1 MTGQPILPLSATPA
15 QSAKPPTTGK
25 IEDFR
30 PGYPRFTA
38 LIASHS
44 PFFIFRRFNRLRARL
59 LLLKQDQL
67 SILESELDQIDQ
79 QEKAPIFLGKSR
91 IDRNAERLSVLSRI
105 ESALVDYDSFIDK
118 TNLALT
124 LSDAESRDV
133 QSLRNWV
140 DGNGCLAGNETSY
153 LEHDRDLVSLVPT
166 LDNAVKRFESW
177 IEERLVQFLPKFRES
192 NRYVSSDPNV
202 HIYNGPF
209 VSRVAK
215 GLLIC
220 LVTLLLL
227 LPIVVC
233 NVVSTAAVRIFIV
246 MLSTIVYLLVLSG
259 LTRAKTTELVV
270 AGTTY
275 ATVLI
280 VFVSGTSD
288 KVT

>member
-15 QSAKPPTTGK
+15 QSVKPQPGK

-67 SILESELDQIDQ
+67 SILESELDEIDQ

-140 DGNGCLAGNETSY
+140 EGNGCLAGNETSY
-153 LEHDRDLVSLVPT
+153 LEHHRDLVSLVPT
-166 LDNAVKRFESW
+166 LDNAVKGFESW
-177 IEERLVQFLPKFRES
+177 IEERLVQFLPKFRE
-192 NRYVSSDPNV
+192 NDRFVSCDPNV

-209 VSRVAK
+209 VGRVAK

-246 MLSTIVYLLVLSG
+246 MVSTIVYLLVLSG

-288 KVT
+288 KAP